1 MRRDAVKAALSP
13 ADLKKAEAL
22 VSSFAPKPADPL
34 ANDARAAGEDWKKR
48 ANSDGN
54 G

>member
-1 MRRDAVKAALSP
+1 MSP
-13 ADLKKAEAL
+13 ADLKTAEEL
-22 VSSFAPKPADPL
+22 VSIFAPKPADPL

-48 ANSDGN
+48 AHTDGN